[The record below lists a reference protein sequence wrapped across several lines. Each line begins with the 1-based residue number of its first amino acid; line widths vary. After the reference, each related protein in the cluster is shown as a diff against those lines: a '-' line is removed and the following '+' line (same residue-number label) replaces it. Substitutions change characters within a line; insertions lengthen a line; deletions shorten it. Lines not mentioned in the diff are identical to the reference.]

1 MDRLL
6 ADYLTEDLSY
16 LGNQESKLLS
26 ISSVPLNY
34 LFYIYLFFGSAG
46 SLFRDRAFS
55 SVASRGCS
63 PVAVCGLL
71 TAVASFVEKHSLSA
85 HRLNGGSSWAPEH
98 RLSSCGSRP

>member
-34 LFYIYLFFGSAG
+34 LFYIYLFFGCAG

-55 SVASRGCS
+55 SCGEQGLFSSRGVRASHCS
-63 PVAVCGLL
+63 GFFC
-71 TAVASFVEKHSLSA
+71 
-85 HRLNGGSSWAPEH
+85 
-98 RLSSCGSRP
+98 